1 MLASETEEKS
11 IITPSSDDI
20 DQPQDNKDDDTT
32 KTTHNEAKLNKED
45 DRFEN
50 TKESSTTTTATSE
63 AASSNQEQQ
72 EKQTNQSS
80 SEKRKER
87 EFDHRRDYGRSNDR
101 YYNNRYDD
109 RRSDYK
115 RDYRR
120 DDRYDNRREDRP
132 YSRRDDRGYS
142 GNYDRPYYNRRDD
155 RFDRNR
161 SEKKQTQQE
170 NVYIPPF
177 KLRKMQQETTDTS
190 SEEFQKLNWEAL
202 QKTLNGI
209 VNKVNATNLADV
221 IPEVFA
227 ENIVRGKGL
236 LVKAIIKA
244 QNASNQFSNVYA
256 ALTAVINTRIPE
268 IGELLLKRVVVQFL
282 KAYKRNDKQKCIS
295 SCHFIAHL
303 VNQQVASEILAG
315 QVLTLLLEKATN
327 DSVELAVTF
336 VKECGKTLLDIAPK
350 ILTAVF
356 EAFRNILHEGQID
369 RRAQYM
375 IETLFNIRKLEFKDY
390 PSIKE
395 ELDLVE
401 DDDRIIH
408 DSIELSSDLDTEDHL
423 DNFQY
428 DPNFEENE
436 ARYKEI
442 KEEILGE
449 GEGEEETKPAEFV
462 QEIQNLEAAP
472 ESSTTTTKPTLLDPK
487 TKTDEES
494 TNLKRKI
501 YLTIMSSLTFD
512 DCAHKLLKS
521 GLAKE
526 HDMEVCSMIIECC
539 SQERSYLDFYGSLGE
554 RFCSLSDNFRIDFE
568 ECFKIQ
574 YGILHRYETSRL
586 RNIAKFFAHLLV
598 SDSISWSIFS
608 NVKLT
613 ETDTTSYSRI
623 FLKVLF
629 QELKSKLGTE
639 NIKQRLLNDEE
650 HQQYYVG
657 LFPKDNPKVLR
668 FAINFW
674 ILIELP
680 QLAEGLK
687 AYLKEMATKVTE
699 SSSSESESEESDS
712 SESDDSSSDTSSD
725 EE

>member
-1 MLASETEEKS
+1 MLANETDEKP
-11 IITPSSDDI
+11 INI
-20 DQPQDNKDDDTT
+20 DQQEPHHDDDTT
-32 KTTHNEAKLNKED
+32 TTHNNEAKVDTGDSGIEKIKDSED
-45 DRFEN
+45 N
-50 TKESSTTTTATSE
+50 TAPPD
-63 AASSNQEQQ
+63 ASNQQP
-72 EKQTNQSS
+72 TNQSS
-80 SEKRKER
+80 PEKRKER
-87 EFDHRRDYGRSNDR
+87 EFDNRRDYGRSNDR
-101 YYNNRYDD
+101 YYNNRYNND

-120 DDRYDNRREDRP
+120 DDRYDSRREDRP
-132 YSRRDDRGYS
+132 HSRRDERGYS
-142 GNYDRPYYNRRDD
+142 RNNDRSYYNRRDD
-155 RFDRNR
+155 RLDRNR
-161 SEKKQTQQE
+161 SEKKPPQQE

-177 KLRKMQQETTDTS
+177 KLRKMQQETTDAS

-244 QNASNQFSNVYA
+244 QNSSNQFSNVYA

-282 KAYKRNDKQKCIS
+282 RAYKRNDRQKCIS

-315 QVLTLLLEKATN
+315 QALSLLLENATN

-336 VKECGKTLLDIAPK
+336 VKECGKTLLEIAPK

-356 EAFRNILHEGQID
+356 EAFRNILHEGKID
-369 RRAQYM
+369 RRVQYM

-449 GEGEEETKPAEFV
+449 GEEEEEETKPAEFA
-462 QEIQNLEAAP
+462 QEIQTQSTSEAAP
-472 ESSTTTTKPTLLDPK
+472 ESSTSSTTTTKPTLLDPK

-494 TNLKRKI
+494 TALKRKI

-521 GLAKE
+521 GLAKD
-526 HDMEVCSMIIECC
+526 HDMEVCSMIVECC

-554 RFCSLSDNFRIDFE
+554 RFCRLSDNFRIDFE
-568 ECFKIQ
+568 ECFRLQ
-574 YGILHRYETSRL
+574 YSILHRYETGRL

-598 SDSISWSIFS
+598 ADAISWSIFV

-657 LFPKDNPKVLR
+657 LFPKDNPKVVR

-687 AYLKEMATKVTE
+687 SYLKEMATKATE

-712 SESDDSSSDTSSD
+712 SESSSDTSSD
-725 EE
+725 DEE